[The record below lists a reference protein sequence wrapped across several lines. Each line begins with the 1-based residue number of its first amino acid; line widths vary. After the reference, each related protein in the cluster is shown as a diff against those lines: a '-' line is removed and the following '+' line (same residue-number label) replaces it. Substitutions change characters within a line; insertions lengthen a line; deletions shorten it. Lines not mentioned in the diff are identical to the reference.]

1 MPQNQTTFLVA
12 TGLNISA
19 PGCLISRTIL
29 SRRMSN
35 LATPS
40 TEPSAMTSSVR
51 SSPGTLLNQIDFPLR
66 GASVPKASRNRLRIM
81 STLSPM
87 HGLMSPGLLTLNS
100 LPAEPHTE
108 HVSPRRRVPQLS
120 HHL

>member
-1 MPQNQTTFLVA
+1 M
-12 TGLNISA
+12 
-19 PGCLISRTIL
+19 
-29 SRRMSN
+29 
-35 LATPS
+35 
-40 TEPSAMTSSVR
+40 
-51 SSPGTLLNQIDFPLR
+51 NQIDFPLR

-100 LPAEPHTE
+100 LPEEPQTE
-108 HVSPRRRVPQLS
+108 QASPRRRVPQLS